1 MKDDFAPDNAATEEG
16 APAWMATFGDL
27 MSLLMCFFVLLLSFS
42 ELDRQKYKEVT
53 GSLENAFGIQ
63 TKEQVF
69 DSPKGN
75 KLIAKDFD
83 QQAIMLDNFKQGIVP
98 KEKVIDLIQNEVDQR
113 FQDMKGLIELQADE
127 HKVTIRLMGESTF
140 DSGKAN
146 IRQEM
151 LPLLNKIATVL
162 NDSTEDVVIAGHTDN
177 VPLLPGSPYKS
188 NLELSMARAATVADF
203 LIQRKKIE
211 PQRVATMGFGEYRPI
226 QPNDTPEG
234 KQKNRRV
241 EIILGTMASALN
253 DDN

>member
-1 MKDDFAPDNAATEEG
+1 M
-16 APAWMATFGDL
+16 
-27 MSLLMCFFVLLLSFS
+27 
-42 ELDRQKYKEVT
+42 
-53 GSLENAFGIQ
+53 
-63 TKEQVF
+63 
-69 DSPKGN
+69 
-75 KLIAKDFD
+75 
-83 QQAIMLDNFKQGIVP
+83 
-98 KEKVIDLIQNEVDQR
+98 IDLIQNEVDQR